1 MSLEAGSQLTPDF
14 RQSRTPDVLV
24 ADWERGKPAACNI
37 TAISPLTP
45 AFLNAGTAAA
55 VESPKHISN
64 GSKCQELC
72 RVCVPMAVET
82 YGNWG
87 REAHITLSSLA
98 SRLAR
103 LCFA

>member
-1 MSLEAGSQLTPDF
+1 MEAGSQLTPDF

-55 VESPKHISN
+55 VESPKHVSN
-64 GSKCQELC
+64 GSKCQ
-72 RVCVPMAVET
+72 VCVPMSVET

-98 SRLAR
+98 SRLAS
-103 LCFA
+103 LCFSA